1 MTLIYAKKYNF
12 LLLDFL
18 LQSGYYT
25 FVEEA
30 PLGGGLGHESTGEYR
45 GR

>member
-18 LQSGYYT
+18 LQSGYYKQEQEINAT
-25 FVEEA
+25 KIV
-30 PLGGGLGHESTGEYR
+30 LITGWGLTNR
-45 GR
+45 